1 MGEHIPQAVRSLLD
15 EYFWNVTSFVD
26 IAEELGLVGQV
37 LAEDNGKF
45 GNRGQ
50 LASTRPPE
58 NIVQLSKEV
67 EVAG

>member
-37 LAEDNGKF
+37 HLRRTT
-45 GNRGQ
+45 GNSATEANWPLYDYLRT
-50 LASTRPPE
+50 LFS
-58 NIVQLSKEV
+58 
-67 EVAG
+67 